1 MAMNFKGSFYVALIR
16 RLPSMTLVALFP
28 HLYERLSAPYVRRN
42 PKSSWS
48 RLARY
53 ARGRT
58 IQQKEIATGQNAIA
72 KTTDGDVEIS
82 VVIANYNYGAHLQKA
97 IESIQKSA
105 KAIDGV
111 FAIELVVVDDGS
123 SDGSPE
129 IIRSLLSGLSFEA
142 RWIFLEKNVG
152 QSKARNLGIK
162 ATRGKFV
169 FFLDSDNW
177 IRPQCLQ
184 TLRKIICEKGAC
196 AAFGRIEVVG
206 DHPKA
211 GMFLSSEPFELDAMR
226 VRNYIDLMALFR
238 RDTLV
243 EVGGFPE
250 WLMLFNWSYEDWYLW
265 LKVGR
270 QNQVAS
276 TDEVVADYLMKGDSL
291 IHDAQLDGE
300 RYFVTRLFRLLR
312 I

>member
-1 MAMNFKGSFYVALIR
+1 MTTNFEGSFYLTLLR
-16 RLPSMTLVALFP
+16 RLPTVALVALFP
-28 HLYERLSAPYVRRN
+28 HFYERLSASYVRRN

-58 IQQKEIATGQNAIA
+58 IQQKEIATGQNFSANAADKEI
-72 KTTDGDVEIS
+72 EIS
-82 VVIANYNYGAHLQKA
+82 VVIANYNYGIFLQKA
-97 IESIQKSA
+97 LDSIRESVT
-105 KAIDGV
+105 AIDGA
-111 FAIELVVVDDGS
+111 FALELVVVDDGS
-123 SDGSPE
+123 SDGSPD

-152 QSKARNLGIK
+152 QSKARNLGIE
-162 ATRGKFV
+162 ATRGNFV
-169 FFLDSDNW
+169 FLLDADNW
-177 IRPQCLQ
+177 IRPHCLQ
-184 TLRKIICEKGAC
+184 TLLKIISEKHAC

-206 DHPKA
+206 NHPKA

-226 VRNYIDLMALFR
+226 HRNYIDLMALFR

-265 LKVGR
+265 LKVGG

-300 RYFVTRLFRLLR
+300 RYFVTRLFRLLGV
-312 I
+312 